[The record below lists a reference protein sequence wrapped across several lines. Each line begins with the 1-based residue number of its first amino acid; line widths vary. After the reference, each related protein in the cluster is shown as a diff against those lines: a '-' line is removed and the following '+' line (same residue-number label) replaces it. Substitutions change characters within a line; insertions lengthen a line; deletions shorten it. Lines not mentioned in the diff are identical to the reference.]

1 MSPHAFILK
10 TNLRTYSS
18 SDSVLATLVLGVAL
32 TQVQNLA
39 LGLANLMTVL
49 SVLFFVTDEDVI

>member
-32 TQVQNLA
+32 TQVQNGTKHACCKEAQIL
-39 LGLANLMTVL
+39 L
-49 SVLFFVTDEDVI
+49 VIS